1 MKRILLNDCIM
12 KCIKCSAEN
21 NVQEQMAS
29 MGKCKNCQHPFVFTA
44 NSISPTTR
52 LNDFFFAQLLDE
64 ISARKTLFF
73 TPHQLYYLLNKRLQP
88 SKSKVSL
95 AQDLLRYLVFSPLII
110 IALSFWIA
118 YLLKLSTDLLIT
130 ISTILISV
138 YTLGIVITIAQSSIS
153 HRLNRRDRQS
163 RAKTLKILAG
173 LLLLV
178 GLPISIA
185 TQSLLGITTTLG
197 AGLMA
202 ILLNLEQ
209 QRQQHIA
216 DNLLISKDQFEEYL
230 SQWIKIN
237 GEPVKILSQK
247 PIPLLPPSPNSE
259 AIIYRSATLTYQFD
273 RVVVCNRT
281 AVAQLLIRNNFQ
293 LENSCAVLTID
304 GYPADTFAATLEVLH
319 RNPKL
324 KVYALHDASP
334 HGVQMVYR
342 LRQEKMWFPNITIPI
357 IDVGMMPRQVMNNLD
372 LSTGNSKKVA
382 QAARRMPPIVRDS
395 LLPAELKWL
404 DMGCYIDLESFSS
417 QQIIQILQRAIDES
431 SQLNSEGS
439 DADFYLLENFE

>member
-1 MKRILLNDCIM
+1 M

-21 NVQEQMAS
+21 NFQERMVS
-29 MGKCKNCQHPFVFTA
+29 IDRCKNCQHPFVFAA
-44 NSISPTTR
+44 NLMPLTTR
-52 LNDFFFAQLLDE
+52 LNDFFFTQLLDE
-64 ISARKTLFF
+64 ISANKTLFF

>member
-1 MKRILLNDCIM
+1 M

-21 NVQEQMAS
+21 DFQEQTAS
-29 MGKCKNCQHPFVFTA
+29 IDRCKNCQHPFAFTA
-44 NSISPTTR
+44 NSIPPTTR

-64 ISARKTLFF
+64 ISAKKTLFF
-73 TPHQLYYLLNKRLQP
+73 TPHQFYYLLNKRLIS

-95 AQDLLRYLVFSPLII
+95 PQDLFKYLVLGPLLII
-110 IALSFWIA
+110 AIIFLGA
-118 YLLKLSTDLLIT
+118 YILRLSTDLPIT
-130 ISTILISV
+130 TSTILISI
-138 YTLGIVITIAQSSIS
+138 YTLGMVITIAQSSIS
-153 HRLNRRDRQS
+153 HRFNRRDRQTK
-163 RAKTLKILAG
+163 AKTLKILAG

-209 QRQQHIA
+209 QRQQHRIA
-216 DNLLISKDQFEEYL
+216 DNFLISKNQFEEYW
-230 SQWIKIN
+230 SRWIAIN

-247 PIPLLPPSPNSE
+247 PMALLPPSPNSE
-259 AIIYRSATLTYQFD
+259 TTNYRFEAKTYQFD

-293 LENSCAVLTID
+293 SENSCAILTID
-304 GYPADTFAATLEVLH
+304 GYPADTFATTLALLYQ
-319 RNPKL
+319 NPKL
-324 KVYALHDASP
+324 QVYALHDASP
-334 HGVQMVYR
+334 HGIKMIYH
-342 LRQEKMWFPNITIPI
+342 LRREEMWFPNTTIPI
-357 IDVGMMPRQVMNNLD
+357 IDVGIMPRQVMNNLD
-372 LSTGNSKKVA
+372 LSTGHSKKVA
-382 QAARRMPPIVRDS
+382 QAARRLPPTVRDS

-417 QQIIQILQRAIDES
+417 QQIIQILQRAINES
-431 SQLNSEGS
+431 SQLNSDEPN
-439 DADFYLLENFE
+439 ADFYLLENFE